1 MRHGKSGCH
10 LSRTSS
16 HRLALFRNLAVA
28 LFKNEAITTTLA
40 KAKVL
45 RQIAEPLVT
54 TAKRDTLAN
63 RRLMF
68 ARLRDRAIV
77 GKLFTVLGPRYQE
90 RRGGYLRV
98 LKSGFRPGDKA
109 PMALVEFV
117 ERKGK
122 EETAKN

>member
-1 MRHGKSGCH
+1 MRHGKGKVH
-10 LSRTSS
+10 LNRTSS

-28 LFKNEAITTTLA
+28 LFKSEAITTTLV

-45 RQIAEPLVT
+45 RTIAEPLVT
-54 TAKRDTLAN
+54 LAKKDTLAN

-68 ARLRDRAIV
+68 AHLRDRAVV
-77 GKLFTVLGPRYQE
+77 GKMFTVLGPRYKE

-98 LKSGFRPGDKA
+98 LKSGFRVGDKA

-117 ERKGK
+117 DREREEKDK
-122 EETAKN
+122 E